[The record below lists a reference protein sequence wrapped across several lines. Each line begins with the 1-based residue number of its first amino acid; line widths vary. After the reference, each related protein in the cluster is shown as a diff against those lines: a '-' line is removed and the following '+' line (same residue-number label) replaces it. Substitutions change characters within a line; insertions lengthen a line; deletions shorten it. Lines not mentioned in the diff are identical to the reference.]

1 MVSKVAKIVGFVG
14 GVVALVWAMRDRFI
28 SVAVSREPEPPAF
41 KSPPTVNTSGLAG
54 LESINGIGPTYAD
67 RLRSAGYTSPADL
80 ADADPEEIAKVAGVS
95 SSRAVAWLD
104 QIPR

>member
-1 MVSKVAKIVGFVG
+1 MSKVAKIIGFVG

-41 KSPPTVNTSGLAG
+41 KNPPDVGTPATSE
-54 LESINGIGPTYAD
+54 LESINGVGPTYAD
-67 RLRSAGYTSPADL
+67 RLRAAGYSSPADL
-80 ADADPEEIAKVAGVS
+80 AGADPDEIAKFAGVS
-95 SSRAVAWLD
+95 SSRARSWLD

>member
-1 MVSKVAKIVGFVG
+1 MSKVAKIVGFVG

-41 KSPPTVNTSGLAG
+41 KNPSDIEVAALAD
-54 LESINGIGPTYAD
+54 LESINGVGPTYAD
-67 RLRSAGYTSPADL
+67 RLRAAGYSSAADL
-80 ADADPEEIAKVAGVS
+80 AGADPDVIAEVAGVS
-95 SSRAVAWLD
+95 SSRARSWLE

>member
-1 MVSKVAKIVGFVG
+1 MVSKVARIVGFVG

-41 KSPPTVNTSGLAG
+41 KHAPDRVPAE
-54 LESINGIGPTYAD
+54 LESIKGIGPTYAE
-67 RLRSAGYTSPADL
+67 RLRAAGYATAADL
-80 ADADPEEIAKVAGVS
+80 AGTDPDEIADVAGVS
-95 SSRAVAWLD
+95 SNRARSWLD

>member
-1 MVSKVAKIVGFVG
+1 MSKVAKVVGFVG

-41 KSPPTVNTSGLAG
+41 KNPPDVGTAAVSQ
-54 LESINGIGPTYAD
+54 LESINGVGPTYAD
-67 RLRSAGYTSPADL
+67 RLRLAGYASAADL
-80 ADADPEEIAKVAGVS
+80 AGADPDEIAKVAGVS
-95 SSRAVAWLD
+95 SSRARSWLD

>member
-14 GVVALVWAMRDRFI
+14 GIAALVWAMRDRFI

-41 KSPPTVNTSGLAG
+41 KNPPEADSAEVAG

-67 RLRSAGYTSPADL
+67 RLRAAGYTVPADL
-80 ADADPEEIAKVAGVS
+80 AGADPEEIAKIAGVGTTRAS
-95 SSRAVAWLD
+95 SWLE

>member
-41 KSPPTVNTSGLAG
+41 KNPAHGKTTSPSE

-67 RLRSAGYTSPADL
+67 RLRASGYSRPADL
-80 ADADPEEIAKVAGVS
+80 VGADPDEIAKVAGVS
-95 SSRAVAWLD
+95 SSRAVSWLD

>member
-1 MVSKVAKIVGFVG
+1 MVSKFGKVVGFVG

-41 KSPPTVNTSGLAG
+41 KNPTETKAAELTE
-54 LESINGIGPTYAD
+54 LESIKGIGPTYAD
-67 RLRSAGYTSPADL
+67 RLRAAGYTSSADL
-80 ADADPEEIAKVAGVS
+80 AGADAEQIAEVAGVGTT
-95 SSRAVAWLD
+95 RARSWLD

>member
-41 KSPPTVNTSGLAG
+41 KNPTDLASAG
-54 LESINGIGPTYAD
+54 VSELESINGIGPTYAD
-67 RLRSAGYTSPADL
+67 RLRAAGYASATDL
-80 ADADPEEIAKVAGVS
+80 AGADPDEIADVAGVS
-95 SSRAVAWLD
+95 SSRARSWLD

>member
-1 MVSKVAKIVGFVG
+1 MVSKVAKVVGFVG

-41 KSPPTVNTSGLAG
+41 KNATDMGSAVVSE
-54 LESINGIGPTYAD
+54 LESINGIGSTYAD
-67 RLRSAGYTSPADL
+67 RLRAAGYNTAADL
-80 ADADPEEIAKVAGVS
+80 AGADPEQIAQIAGVGTT
-95 SSRAVAWLD
+95 RARSWLD